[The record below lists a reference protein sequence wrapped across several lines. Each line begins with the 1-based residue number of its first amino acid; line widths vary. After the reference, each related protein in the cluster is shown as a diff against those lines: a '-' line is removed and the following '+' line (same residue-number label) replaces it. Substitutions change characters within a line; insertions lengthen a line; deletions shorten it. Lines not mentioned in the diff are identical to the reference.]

1 MLIVG
6 SRTAIAL
13 SSIVF
18 DTEPIMKAM
27 VVFKSKEA
35 ANLFAKRLNVTD
47 WIYKII

>member
-1 MLIVG
+1 MLVG

-18 DTEPIMKAM
+18 DTEPIMKTM

-35 ANLFAKRLNVTD
+35 ANLFAEHLNVID
-47 WIYKII
+47 